1 MLNRGV
7 GPIKRSGSG
16 NPGWRGSMS
25 VAGSATLEPAFSSIV
40 IVALAWMR

>member
-25 VAGSATLEPAFSSIV
+25 VAGSAALEPAYSSIV
-40 IVALAWMR
+40 SIALTWMR